1 MCDAVVDNRRRWQ
14 HLLMTTQSQTDH
26 QQLDTA
32 AAAAVMRSLYP
43 PSGIHTSVSAQ
54 STLTALDVARHHR
67 RWNTGLTALDCTP
80 HARLP
85 LCTLSTVPR
94 ASRSH
99 LQDVGYS
106 VTTWCARHHQHRHD
120 QQQQQQQQLGI
131 SRYQRLHHHLYL
143 LPHSLTRS
151 SAFLRKTELN
161 SLTHDYIRIVYIV
174 LHYNYSLLRLVSGLW
189 PLLPNKLIG

>member
-26 QQLDTA
+26 QQQDTAAAA

-43 PSGIHTSVSAQ
+43 HTHICISSVNPNCP
-54 STLTALDVARHHR
+54 DVARHHR
-67 RWNTGLTALDCTP
+67 RWNTGLTAGLDCTP

-94 ASRSH
+94 AIRSH
-99 LQDVGYS
+99 WQDVGYS
-106 VTTWCARHHQHRHD
+106 VTTWRARHHHQHRHH
-120 QQQQQQQQLGI
+120 QQQQQQLGI

-143 LPHSLTRS
+143 QPHSLTL
-151 SAFLRKTELN
+151 SAAVVR
-161 SLTHDYIRIVYIV
+161 
-174 LHYNYSLLRLVSGLW
+174 LLEK
-189 PLLPNKLIG
+189 N

>member
-26 QQLDTA
+26 QQQDTAAAA

-67 RWNTGLTALDCTP
+67 RWNTGLTALDCSP

-99 LQDVGYS
+99 LQDVGYT
-106 VTTWCARHHQHRHD
+106 VTTWCARHHQHRHP
-120 QQQQQQQQLGI
+120 QQQQQQLGI
-131 SRYQRLHHHLYL
+131 SCYQRLHHHLYL
-143 LPHSLTRS
+143 QPHSLTL
-151 SAFLRKTELN
+151 SAAVVR
-161 SLTHDYIRIVYIV
+161 
-174 LHYNYSLLRLVSGLW
+174 LLEK
-189 PLLPNKLIG
+189 N

>member
-32 AAAAVMRSLYP
+32 AASSAVMRSLYP
-43 PSGIHTSVSAQ
+43 PSGIHTSVSAR

-67 RWNTGLTALDCTP
+67 RWNTGLTGLDCTP

-85 LCTLSTVPR
+85 LSTLSTVPR

-99 LQDVGYS
+99 LQDVGYT
-106 VTTWCARHHQHRHD
+106 VTTWCARHHQHRHPQ

-143 LPHSLTRS
+143 QPHSLTL
-151 SAFLRKTELN
+151 SAAVVR
-161 SLTHDYIRIVYIV
+161 
-174 LHYNYSLLRLVSGLW
+174 LLEK
-189 PLLPNKLIG
+189 N